1 MASNNRLAR
10 FLLQRLKRQRKN
22 HKDMDEKEKDLEEK
36 VNAETEG
43 ATNTEATEA
52 QPAEEAEAATTEA
65 PAEEAPQAE
74 ENPLEKL
81 EEKLK
86 EQEDKNLRLR
96 AEFENFRKRTI
107 KEKAE
112 LIINGAEKTVQA
124 MLPVV
129 DDMERALDNAQKSD
143 DVEAL
148 REGMDLIYKKL
159 MKALEGLGVKPIDAV
174 GKDFDVDFH
183 EAIAMVPGMGDDK
196 KGKVI
201 DCVQTGYTI
210 NDKVIRHAKVAV
222 GQ

>member
-1 MASNNRLAR
+1 
-10 FLLQRLKRQRKN
+10 
-22 HKDMDEKEKDLEEK
+22 MDEKEKDLEEK

-43 ATNTEATEA
+43 ATDTEETEAEA
-52 QPAEEAEAATTEA
+52 QAAEEAAAAT
-65 PAEEAPQAE
+65 AEEAPQAE
-74 ENPLEKL
+74 VNPLEAL

-174 GKDFDVDFH
+174 GKEFDVDFH
-183 EAIAMVPGMGDDK
+183 EAIAMVPGMGDEN

>member
-1 MASNNRLAR
+1 
-10 FLLQRLKRQRKN
+10 
-22 HKDMDEKEKDLEEK
+22 MDEKEKDLEEK

-43 ATNTEATEA
+43 ATNTEETEA
-52 QPAEEAEAATTEA
+52 EAQAAEEAAAAT
-65 PAEEAPQAE
+65 AEEAPQAE
-74 ENPLEKL
+74 ENALEAL

-143 DVEAL
+143 DVKAL

>member
-1 MASNNRLAR
+1 
-10 FLLQRLKRQRKN
+10 
-22 HKDMDEKEKDLEEK
+22 MDEKEKDLEEK

-43 ATNTEATEA
+43 ATNTEETEA
-52 QPAEEAEAATTEA
+52 EAQAAEEAAAAT
-65 PAEEAPQAE
+65 AEEAPQAE
-74 ENPLEKL
+74 ENALEAL

-183 EAIAMVPGMGDDK
+183 EAIAMVPGMGDEN

>member
-43 ATNTEATEA
+43 ATNTEETEA
-52 QPAEEAEAATTEA
+52 EAQAAEEAAAAT
-65 PAEEAPQAE
+65 AEEAPQAE

-174 GKDFDVDFH
+174 GKEFDVDFH

>member
-1 MASNNRLAR
+1 
-10 FLLQRLKRQRKN
+10 
-22 HKDMDEKEKDLEEK
+22 MDEKEKDLEEK

-43 ATNTEATEA
+43 ATNTEETAA
-52 QPAEEAEAATTEA
+52 QPAEEAEATAEA
-65 PAEEAPQAE
+65 PAEEAPQVE
-74 ENPLEKL
+74 ENPLEAL

-183 EAIAMVPGMGDDK
+183 EAIAMVPGMGDEK

>member
-1 MASNNRLAR
+1 
-10 FLLQRLKRQRKN
+10 
-22 HKDMDEKEKDLEEK
+22 MDEKEKDLEEK

-43 ATNTEATEA
+43 ATNTEETEA
-52 QPAEEAEAATTEA
+52 EAQAAEEAAAAT
-65 PAEEAPQAE
+65 AEEAPQAE
-74 ENPLEKL
+74 ENALEAL

-174 GKDFDVDFH
+174 GKEFDVDFH
-183 EAIAMVPGMGDDK
+183 EAIAMVPGMGDEN

>member
-1 MASNNRLAR
+1 M
-10 FLLQRLKRQRKN
+10 K
-22 HKDMDEKEKDLEEK
+22 EKESKEK
-36 VNAETEG
+36 MNAETEG
-43 ATNTEATEA
+43 VGTTEETTNINTEQTSDNEGVASEA
-52 QPAEEAEAATTEA
+52 ETDESAEAAESEDAVKATS
-65 PAEEAPQAE
+65 
-74 ENPLEKL
+74 EKDLL
-81 EEKLK
+81 EEKLR
-86 EQEDKNLRLR
+86 EQEDKYLRLR
-96 AEFENFRKRTI
+96 AEFDNFRKRTI

-129 DDMERALDNAQKSD
+129 DDMERALENGKKSD
-143 DVEAL
+143 DAEVL
-148 REGMDLIYKKL
+148 REGMDLIYKKM

-174 GKDFDVDFH
+174 GKEFDVDFH
-183 EAIAMVPGMGDDK
+183 EAIAMVPGMGDDN

>member
-52 QPAEEAEAATTEA
+52 QPAEEAEAATAEA
-65 PAEEAPQAE
+65 TAEEAPQAE

-174 GKDFDVDFH
+174 GKEFDVDFH
-183 EAIAMVPGMGDDK
+183 EAIAMVPGMGDEN

>member
-1 MASNNRLAR
+1 MASNKRLAR

-74 ENPLEKL
+74 ENPLEAL

-174 GKDFDVDFH
+174 GKEFDVDFH
-183 EAIAMVPGMGDDK
+183 EAIAMVPGMGDEN

>member
-1 MASNNRLAR
+1 
-10 FLLQRLKRQRKN
+10 
-22 HKDMDEKEKDLEEK
+22 MDEKEKDLEEK

-43 ATNTEATEA
+43 ATNTEETEA
-52 QPAEEAEAATTEA
+52 EAQAAEEAAAAT
-65 PAEEAPQAE
+65 AEEAPQAE
-74 ENPLEKL
+74 ENALEAL

-174 GKDFDVDFH
+174 GKEFDVDFH

>member
-1 MASNNRLAR
+1 
-10 FLLQRLKRQRKN
+10 
-22 HKDMDEKEKDLEEK
+22 
-36 VNAETEG
+36 
-43 ATNTEATEA
+43 
-52 QPAEEAEAATTEA
+52 
-65 PAEEAPQAE
+65 
-74 ENPLEKL
+74 
-81 EEKLK
+81 
-86 EQEDKNLRLR
+86 
-96 AEFENFRKRTI
+96 
-107 KEKAE
+107 
-112 LIINGAEKTVQA
+112 

-174 GKDFDVDFH
+174 GKEFDVDFH